1 MHSSPSIPSSHFMCL
16 CFPRLSFIMDKVS
29 LDLIKSSFHGD
40 EVHSH
45 VFVIL
50 GASGDLARKKIYPTL
65 WWLYRDRLLPKRT
78 YFFGYARSDL
88 SVEVIKEKSTPY
100 MKVNKEKLEEIQRF
114 EQFWKENTYIRG
126 SYTESKDFEALDKA
140 IVEKYGHLVNRI
152 FYLALPPFTYMTSSS
167 HLAESCKSKHPDVWT
182 RLIIEKPFGRDLESA
197 RQLSDH
203 LARLFSEQQI
213 YRIDHYLGKEM
224 VQNLLIL
231 RFANMVFSPLWNREY
246 ISNVIISF
254 KEPFGTSGRGGYFD
268 QFGVIR
274 DVLQNHLI
282 QVLALIAMEKPLSLS
297 AEDIRSEKV
306 KVLRCIKPLTLENLV
321 VGQYVGNPDASDEEG
336 KQGYLDDPTVNKD
349 SITPTYACCILY
361 LSNDRWHGV
370 PFILRGGKALNDRK
384 AEVRIQFK
392 DLAFDIFGQ
401 SPQGEPRVARN
412 ELVIRVQP
420 DEAVYLKLM
429 TKRPG
434 MDFIP
439 EQTELD
445 LTYSARYENI
455 KLPDAYERLLL
466 DVFSG
471 SQTNFVRFD
480 ELDEAWR
487 IFTPALKELESKNIK
502 PFPYKYGSRN
512 GPPEADE
519 LMRRVG
525 FVYSGLYH
533 WNPGRYASK

>member
-1 MHSSPSIPSSHFMCL
+1 
-16 CFPRLSFIMDKVS
+16 MDKVC
-29 LDLIKSSFHGD
+29 LDLIKSSFHSD

-45 VFVIL
+45 VFVVL

-65 WWLYRDRLLPKRT
+65 WWLYRDGLLPEKT
-78 YFFGYARSDL
+78 FFIGYARSD
-88 SVEVIKEKSTPY
+88 ITIDDIRKKSITF
-100 MKVNKEKLEEIQRF
+100 MKVNQDQSEEMKRF
-114 EQFWKENTYIRG
+114 EHFWQKNTYVKG
-126 SYTESKDFEALDKA
+126 SYTETRDFVALDKT
-140 IVEKYGHLVNRI
+140 IVDNCGQLVNRI
-152 FYLALPPFTYMTSSS
+152 FYLALPPSTYMSVSS
-167 HLAESCKSKHPDVWT
+167 HLAKSCKCKNSDVWT

-197 RQLSDH
+197 RKLSAH
-203 LARLFSEQQI
+203 LAGLFNEQQI

-231 RFANMVFSPLWNREY
+231 RFANMIFSPLWNREH
-246 ISNVIISF
+246 ISNVTISF
-254 KEPFGTSGRGGYFD
+254 KEPFGTAGRGGYFD
-268 QFGVIR
+268 NFGVIR

-282 QVLALIAMEKPLSLS
+282 QVLALLAMEKPLSLS
-297 AEDIRSEKV
+297 AEDIRGEKV
-306 KVLRCIKPLTLENLV
+306 KVLRCIKPLKLENLV
-321 VGQYVGNPDASDEEG
+321 VGQYVGNPDAKDEDS
-336 KQGYLDDPTVNKD
+336 KQGYLDDPTVNND
-349 SITPTYACCILY
+349 SITPTYACSVLY
-361 LSNDRWHGV
+361 ISNDRWQGV
-370 PFILRGGKALNDRK
+370 PFILRAGKALDDRK

-392 DLAFDIFGQ
+392 DVAIDIFGT
-401 SPQGEPRVARN
+401 PAQGDTPVVRN

-434 MDFIP
+434 MDFVP
-439 EQTELD
+439 EETELD
-445 LTYSARYENI
+445 LTYSSRYENL

-487 IFTPALKELESKNIK
+487 IFTPALQELETKAIK

-512 GPPEADE
+512 GPSEADE

-525 FVYSGLYH
+525 FVYTGLYR
-533 WNPGRYASK
+533 WNPRR